1 MPYRNK
7 WVIAIFVLV
16 VCAAGF
22 WLRQS
27 LQPPKPYQE
36 TQFLLDTVIEI
47 TAYGPDAEPA
57 VKAAFAEFKRIQKLS
72 DRFDDNSQI
81 TAVNR
86 AAGRQAVK
94 VDPDVLAMLQEAKG
108 VSAKVDGAFDVTIGA
123 LTDLWGIG
131 HKGEFVPTAAEIEA
145 VLPLVDYRQIV
156 LDEAAQ
162 TAYLPRA
169 GMQLDI
175 GGIGKGYAIDKA
187 AAVLA
192 AHGVKSALI
201 NAGGDVRA
209 IGNKPDGNPWRI
221 GVQHPRQSDGMIAKL
236 ALSEWD
242 TMETSGDY
250 QRYFMKDGV
259 RYAHILD
266 PKTGQQP
273 RELASVT
280 LVYRAPQAKDI
291 ASSAFMVLGLERSLE
306 MLKRFPGV
314 EAIFVTAEGRVVV
327 TPGLSGKV
335 ELVQ

>member
-86 AAGRQAVK
+86 AAGRQPVK

>member
-47 TAYGPDAEPA
+47 TAYGPEAEPA

-86 AAGRQAVK
+86 AAGRQPVK
-94 VDPDVLAMLQEAKG
+94 VDPVVLAMLQEAKG

-162 TAYLPRA
+162 TAYLPRP

-209 IGNKPDGNPWRI
+209 IGNKPDGKPWRI

>member
-86 AAGRQAVK
+86 AAGRQPVK

-162 TAYLPRA
+162 TAYLPRP

-209 IGNKPDGNPWRI
+209 IGNKPDGKPWRI